1 MDLSIVSHILQELV
15 PFHFQISLPGL
26 GCFVVDE
33 KPSQIVNRGTTITP
47 PQKSLR
53 FSFTIGK
60 NDGLIEKEY
69 AKLMNENAHEARL
82 SVERVMREIK
92 EQLTQNRRVKLPQ
105 LGELKFNENGEL
117 LFIPASDISVF
128 SATMQP
134 SVVNIVP
141 KGNIEYVTVEIPAAP
156 EFDNILMQRIL
167 DYTLKASVIARSCK
181 DATSGRAP
189 IHATLYTPY
198 RGTEATE
205 CREQPYT
212 AKTEQETGLCESV
225 VDKEERNEGKNVA
238 HRIAET
244 ETGKPGISKKQL
256 WIAIALIIVI
266 IVILLITIVYIMQD
280 ELRPLLEKLLYN
292 AKERALIHHFIV

>member
-15 PFHFQISLPGL
+15 PFHSQISLPGL

-33 KPSQIVNRGTTITP
+33 KPSQIVNRGTVITP

-53 FSFTIGK
+53 FSFTIGN
-60 NDGLIEKEY
+60 NDGLIETEY

-82 SVERVMREIK
+82 SVERIMREIK
-92 EQLTQNRRVKLPQ
+92 EQLIQNRRVKLPQ

-117 LFIPASDISVF
+117 LFSPANDISIF
-128 SATMQP
+128 PATTQP

-141 KGNIEYVTVEIPAAP
+141 KENIEYATVEIPDVP

-167 DYTLKASVIARSCK
+167 DYTLEASVIARSCK

-189 IHATLYTPY
+189 VNATLYTPD
-198 RGTEATE
+198 RCTEAT
-205 CREQPYT
+205 
-212 AKTEQETGLCESV
+212 
-225 VDKEERNEGKNVA
+225 
-238 HRIAET
+238 RIAET
-244 ETGKPGISKKQL
+244 ETDKPQISKKQL

-266 IVILLITIVYIMQD
+266 IVILLMTIVYIMQD

-292 AKERALIHHFIV
+292 AKERALIHYFNAI